1 LRTIFVRLYGSDS
14 WRVLSRGPLRL
25 RPAVEQEID
34 QIVAAIL
41 ELYVS
46 GTSGSSTGST
56 GRRFE
61 SPSSPEI
68 GGKKSVED
76 VVRKALSN
84 FTWTNG
90 ADILSENTEHEQ
102 NFLHLC
108 AIGNYRGLLDFL
120 LKYGCID
127 PARKEKKDTLGA
139 GRTAAELAKAM
150 DRHRIEEMLMWDISG
165 EKDVR
170 GSDKLQQI
178 RYAVALDISHCV
190 DLLFPGRL

>member
-1 LRTIFVRLYGSDS
+1 
-14 WRVLSRGPLRL
+14 
-25 RPAVEQEID
+25 
-34 QIVAAIL
+34 VAAIL

-61 SPSSPEI
+61 IPSSPEI

-76 VVRKALSN
+76 VVRKALSK

-90 ADILSENTEHEQ
+90 DDILSENTKHEQ

-108 AIGNYRGLLDFL
+108 AVGDHRGLLEFL
-120 LKYGCID
+120 LKYGCIN

-150 DRHRIEEMLMWDISG
+150 DRHRIEDILMWDISG

-170 GSDKLQQI
+170 GSDQLQQI
-178 RYAVALDISHCV
+178 RYAICLDISHCV
-190 DLLFPGRL
+190 DLRFLARLYSWRKGGGTCAPRLQRSRR